1 MENENFLDFYA
12 LAAFEYDYIAHKYI
26 KCAFNCFLSEVKE
39 KINNELKNSKT
50 EMNKLVTETLF
61 SLNNKKILY
70 NMYPCT

>member
-1 MENENFLDFYA
+1 MENESFLDFYA

-50 EMNKLVTETLF
+50 
-61 SLNNKKILY
+61 
-70 NMYPCT
+70 